1 MRSVGVLIAGA
12 GASGMMAA
20 IGAKKYTKNVLVI
33 EKMNQP
39 GKKILATGNGK
50 CNYTNYNQKPEFYHS
65 TETGFAWSVL
75 KRFDYQDTIDMFSSI
90 GIIPF
95 DRDGYVYPFSGQAV
109 SVRNILKRELER
121 LKTEVHLEE
130 KILGIEEHFNNKTGM
145 ADGYI
150 VTTDK
155 NKYLAKIIILATG
168 GKASPVHGSDGD
180 GYKFAVKFNHKISET
195 VPALTSCLISDR
207 FSKDWSGVRLKGRV
221 TVYDQYDKE
230 MASDIGELQ
239 MVANGI
245 SGIPVFQISR
255 YAALELSKGN
265 KPYIIMDVMML
276 YSVESLKDEIKLR
289 IKKYGEYSIADIFE
303 GMLHQK
309 LSLAVLNA
317 CKISP
322 KTKASEIDDKEIEK
336 IAKKLKSWRLN
347 VIDTGDFTK
356 AQVTCG
362 GIATEDIDCETM
374 ESKLKRGIYFAGEV
388 VDVDA
393 VCGGYNLQWAWS
405 SGYIAGTSAGKS
417 FIIQNK

>member
-130 KILGIEEHFNNKTGM
+130 KILGIEDHFNNKTGM
-145 ADGYI
+145 EDGYI

-155 NKYLAKIIILATG
+155 NKYLAKKIVLATG
-168 GKASPVHGSDGD
+168 GKASPIHGSDGD

-195 VPALTSCLISDR
+195 VPALTSCLISDS

-221 TVYDQYDKE
+221 TVYDQYDNE

-322 KTKASEIDDKEIEK
+322 KTKASEIDD
-336 IAKKLKSWRLN
+336 
-347 VIDTGDFTK
+347 
-356 AQVTCG
+356 
-362 GIATEDIDCETM
+362 
-374 ESKLKRGIYFAGEV
+374 
-388 VDVDA
+388 
-393 VCGGYNLQWAWS
+393 
-405 SGYIAGTSAGKS
+405 
-417 FIIQNK
+417 